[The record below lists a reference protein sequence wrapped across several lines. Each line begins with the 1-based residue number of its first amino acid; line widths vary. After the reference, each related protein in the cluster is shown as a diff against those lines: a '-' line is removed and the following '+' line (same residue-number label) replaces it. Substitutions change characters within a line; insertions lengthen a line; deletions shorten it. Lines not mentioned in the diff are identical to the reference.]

1 MLSLQF
7 PVPPTINIS
16 FSSHHGKKPRTGP
29 NKNIMPNN
37 SAESCNTL
45 INSSLLKFRLA
56 GVPKCA
62 TSEIDNQVKTDQIEL
77 PEGLVPELMPKHVAV
92 IMDGNRRWA
101 EKRGL
106 PVQLGHRA
114 GGRVIKQLA
123 RNCRKHGVQVL
134 TVFTFST
141 ENWDEVDFLMNF
153 FEEIVRSDIEEL
165 IPEGNRLSIL
175 GNISGLPESLQKLLY
190 SSQERSKAN
199 KGLHMVSALNYKV
212 VDIIEAKKIETKV
225 KDGVL
230 QVEDIND
237 TVFEQHLETNGLL
250 AFPNPDLSIRT
261 SGEL

>member
-16 FSSHHGKKPRTGP
+16 FSSHHGNKLLP
-29 NKNIMPNN
+29 NKNIIRDAPNN
-37 SAESCNTL
+37 SAKSCNTL

-77 PEGLVPELMPKHVAV
+77 PEGLVPELMPKHVAI

-141 ENWDEVDFLMNF
+141 QKLG
-153 FEEIVRSDIEEL
+153 SPKDIEEL
-165 IPEGNRLSIL
+165 IPGR
-175 GNISGLPESLQKLLY
+175 Y
-190 SSQERSKAN
+190 
-199 KGLHMVSALNYKV
+199 
-212 VDIIEAKKIETKV
+212 DITEATKKIAAKV

-230 QVEDIND
+230 QVEDING
-237 TVFEQHLETNGLL
+237 TIFESKDHETNGLL
-250 AFPNPDLSIRT
+250 AFPGLTYR
-261 SGEL
+261 